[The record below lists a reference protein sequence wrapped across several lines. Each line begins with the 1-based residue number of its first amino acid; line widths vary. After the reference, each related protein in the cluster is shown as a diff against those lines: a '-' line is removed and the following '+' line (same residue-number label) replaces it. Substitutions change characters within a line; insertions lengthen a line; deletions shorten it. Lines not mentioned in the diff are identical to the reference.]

1 MNPFSDPCDL
11 VVKAL
16 RNVQAG
22 LGGAMAPTGKV
33 DTGRMKYKHLE
44 LDVILT
50 TALPLLAE
58 NGLTLMHTQDQHG
71 VDCIV
76 IHESGQWLRSRAQV
90 GIDEKM
96 GAQEIGS
103 ALTYGR
109 RYSLTA
115 ILGLAAGDD
124 DGASA
129 HKAKKEPADTKQAE
143 LSAKIEKVL
152 GATNLGTLT
161 PEVDFTNAADR
172 DAFLSAIQ
180 AAGVDA
186 PYSELCNIAVKA
198 GRPTPGK
205 MSPEVLTNFTKYVI
219 KLLGGKSAEAK

>member
-1 MNPFSDPCDL
+1 MQPFSDPCDL

-16 RNVQAG
+16 RNVQSAI
-22 LGGAMAPTGKV
+22 GGAMAPTGKV

-50 TALPLLAE
+50 TALPLLAD
-58 NGLTLMHTQDQHG
+58 NGLTIMHTQDEYG
-71 VDCIV
+71 VDCII

-90 GIDEKM
+90 GVDEKM

-129 HKAKKEPADTKQAE
+129 HKAKKEPRDDEPPVRTPVTK
-143 LSAKIEKVL
+143 V
-152 GATNLGTLT
+152 GNVPTGVLT
-161 PEVDFTNAADR
+161 PESDFTNAADR
-172 DAFLSAIQ
+172 DAYLSTLT
-180 AAGVDA
+180 AAGVTI
-186 PYSELCNIAVKA
+186 PYSEQVNVAVKA

-205 MSPEVLTNFTKYVI
+205 MNAEQLSKYTAYLVRTYGTAGEN
-219 KLLGGKSAEAK
+219 K